1 MTLVEQLRADELESL
16 RSEVQAGRRSHILK
30 TLDERGG
37 AQDLVRGQY
46 AGRYPFE
53 LLQNASDSAVE
64 AGREGRVRFVLTA
77 ESLIVADNGT
87 GFGPDQI
94 RAICGLGRSSKD
106 PRKSVG
112 YKGLG
117 FKSVGEISATPQI
130 FSGGVQFGFDQVRVR
145 SDVAAIAGDLPSS
158 QRLPVY
164 AFPYLLD
171 HTDLGSDEGV
181 VDDARADGF
190 TTILRLPFRPDVPR
204 AVVSRQ
210 LRESLTPRLL
220 VLLTGIGQLE
230 LVGAGPQV
238 TAVATRTTEGDH
250 EEVLLEVGA
259 SIEHWLVYR
268 RRLAARRELLDR
280 LEDAWREVETVGVA
294 VAVPLGEDSR
304 PSTGRSYPLHVYF
317 PTEEDTGL
325 PILVHGDFSLQLDR
339 RRLATTPE
347 ASPYNAW
354 LLDEAAD
361 LAATV
366 VAPALARRF
375 PSDPAAVLALAP
387 KQNGAGL
394 GEVLQTNTLKK
405 LGDIAFVGDTTG
417 GYLTPR
423 ASALLPTS
431 LPDQLRAADRFD
443 LTGWADLV
451 ALPIQADPD
460 AAGFL
465 AATLGARVHGV
476 DETLARLQRPD
487 EAGAAD
493 YYRLLVEWADRAG
506 VRPFAAALS
515 KAPVLRTAAG
525 DWIAPSSMVFFP
537 RRRDDIAV
545 PPELPVPILEVP
557 PVEGLE
563 ELLRATG
570 VRDFEWRE
578 LLNDY
583 LLPLLLDPGTE
594 PHLRARALIG
604 LRAYHQTQR
613 GGDHALRRRIRS
625 VLLPARSSAR
635 VGAPELVAAERL
647 YFGAEWTGSDDLERL
662 YGPFAQH
669 EFLDALPPQ
678 EPEQRSL
685 DMSFFTWMGVSR
697 SPKVLEAETEARDT
711 YKVENVARHPHHRV
725 TSWDGWWRDERT
737 QAAARC
743 EQGHSYSQ
751 QIRASYALDRI
762 EALAATND
770 PVRLLL
776 LWSALAANWASHYE
790 AATRATFHCQHQGH
804 AGLRDRTAPSLLMYQ
819 LTRHK
824 WVPAKLGDDVAF
836 VAPGQAWRLAPETP
850 SGVARRVPLLAR
862 QMVSGSGVELATRL
876 GVTDAAR
883 PTGPDLAGL
892 LRQLRRDHE
901 APDPDEREI
910 SQAAR
915 WAMRRLN
922 DVLDDRVDVDLGEV
936 PLLARRAGRAVF
948 DSSPVVTADPLLA
961 ETWEEHFP
969 VFDGDRDLR
978 RLFTALGLRVLDDPS
993 GGVAITPLPRRVRPD
1008 VLPGVRALLNR
1019 VKPYLAAAAIAT
1031 APSREREVVRGL
1043 NLLELVL
1050 CEELILSYTY
1060 EGFTV
1065 ERPEAVAHMAVRTE
1079 TIRGAIRRNVATA
1092 YLELDPTTGAPDWY
1106 VFGPQLATY
1115 LNVSAQGDAFAVLFT
1130 STDAD
1135 RWRYLASRR
1144 ISPSEIDRLRQ
1155 ELDLPADDEDLE
1167 ALVDFLPETAGAME
1181 QPMNG
1186 PTASQTGAA
1195 RPGGFQTSAKTPTA
1209 GSAPTALP
1217 AIDMERVQIQSV
1229 NPDQVERT
1237 NRPATTGASGGSLG
1251 PSGPV
1256 DHARDDE
1263 MKRTIGHRGEEVV
1276 FEREKARVRQFGD
1289 DDLVVWVS
1297 QQNPFAPYDIESV
1310 DADGQRIYIEV
1321 KSTTSADPTE
1331 AFPISKAELLTA
1343 MRERSR
1349 YYIYRVTSV
1358 STATPSIFRYQDP
1371 AGLLASGKADAGL
1384 KDARMRLG
1392 IVKTVTDAEPP
1403 AS

>member
-1 MTLVEQLRADELESL
+1 MSLVERLRADELESL
-16 RSEVQAGRRSHILK
+16 RSEVQAGRRGHILK

-53 LLQNASDSAVE
+53 LLQNASDAAVE
-64 AGREGRVRFVLTA
+64 AGREGRVRFVLTP

-130 FSGGVQFGFDQVRVR
+130 LSDGVQFGFDQVRVR
-145 SDVAAIAGDLPSS
+145 SDVAAIAGDLDPS

-164 AFPYLLD
+164 AFPYLFD
-171 HTDLGSDEGV
+171 HADLGSDEGV
-181 VDDARADGF
+181 VDDAHADGF
-190 TTILRLPFRPDVPR
+190 TTILRLPFRPDVRR
-204 AVVSRQ
+204 ADVSRQ
-210 LRESLTPRLL
+210 LLESLTPRLL

-230 LVGAGPQV
+230 LVGAGPKV

-268 RRLAARRELLDR
+268 RSLVARRELLDR

-325 PILVHGDFSLQLDR
+325 PILMHGDFSLQLDR

-361 LAATV
+361 LAAAV

-375 PSDPAAVLALAP
+375 PSDPAAVVALAP
-387 KQNGAGL
+387 KKDGVGL
-394 GEVLQTNTLKK
+394 GAVMQASMLEK
-405 LGDIAFVGDTTG
+405 LGDVAFVGDTTG

-423 ASALLPTS
+423 AGALLPTS
-431 LPDQLRAADRFD
+431 LPDQLGAADRFD

-451 ALPIQADPD
+451 ALPIQSDPG
-460 AAGFL
+460 AASFL
-465 AATLGARVHGV
+465 SATLGSRVHALA
-476 DETLARLQRPD
+476 DTLARLRHPD

-493 YYRLLVEWADRAG
+493 FYRLLVEWAERAG

-515 KAPVLRTAAG
+515 KVPVVRTAAG
-525 DWIAPSSMVFFP
+525 HWIAPSNKVFFP
-537 RRRDDIAV
+537 RRREDIAV
-545 PPELPVPILEVP
+545 PPELPVPILDVP

-594 PHLRARALIG
+594 PQLRTQALSG
-604 LRAYHQTQR
+604 LRVYHQTQR
-613 GGDHALRRRIRS
+613 GGDHALLRRIRS
-625 VLLPARSSAR
+625 VLLPARSSTR

-647 YFGAEWTGSDDLERL
+647 YYGTEWTGSSDLERL
-662 YGPFAQH
+662 YGPFGQH
-669 EFLDALPPQ
+669 EFLDSLPP
-678 EPEQRSL
+678 EESEQRSL
-685 DMSFFTWMGVSR
+685 DMAFFTWMGVSG

-711 YKVENVARHPHHRV
+711 YKVENVVRHPHHRV
-725 TSWDGWWRDERT
+725 TSWDGWWREERT

-751 QIRASYALDRI
+751 QLRASYALDRV
-762 EALAATND
+762 EALAATKD
-770 PVRLLL
+770 PARLLL
-776 LWSALAANWASHYE
+776 LWSALAANWASDYQ

-819 LTRHK
+819 LTRPE
-824 WVPAKLGDDVAF
+824 WVPARLGDDVAF

-850 SGVARRVPLLAR
+850 GGVARRVPLLAR
-862 QMVSGSGVELATRL
+862 QMVIGPGVELATRL

-883 PTGPDLAGL
+883 PSGPDLAGL
-892 LRQLRRDHE
+892 LRRLRRDHE

-922 DVLDDRVDVDLGEV
+922 DVLDDGTDVDLGEV
-936 PLLARRAGRAVF
+936 PLLARRAGRTVF

-978 RLFTALGLRVLDDPS
+978 RLFAALGLRVLDDPS

-1008 VLPGVRALLNR
+1008 ALPGVRALLNR
-1019 VKPYLAAAAIAT
+1019 VKPFLAAAAIAT
-1031 APSREREVVRGL
+1031 APSREREVIRGL

-1060 EGFTV
+1060 EGIVV

-1092 YLELDPTTGAPDWY
+1092 YLELDPATAAPDWY
-1106 VFGPQLATY
+1106 VFGPQLANY
-1115 LNVSAQGDAFAVLFT
+1115 LSVAAQGDAFAVLMT

-1135 RWRYLASRR
+1135 RWRYLAARR
-1144 ISPSEIDRLRQ
+1144 INPSEIDRLRQ
-1155 ELDLPADDEDLE
+1155 ELDLPADEDDLE
-1167 ALVDFLPETAGAME
+1167 ALVDFLPETVSVLE
-1181 QPMNG
+1181 QPVG
-1186 PTASQTGAA
+1186 EPPAPDTEGVQ
-1195 RPGGFQTSAKTPTA
+1195 GGFQTPAKTATA
-1209 GSAPTALP
+1209 GSAPQALP
-1217 AIDMERVQIQSV
+1217 PIDLESV
-1229 NPDQVERT
+1229 EIHSVDPDAVERT
-1237 NRPATTGASGGSLG
+1237 DRPATTGTTAGSLG

-1263 MKRTIGHRGEEVV
+1263 LKRTIGHRGEEVA

-1343 MRERSR
+1343 VRERSR

-1392 IVKTVTDAEPP
+1392 IDKTVTDAEPP

>member
-1 MTLVEQLRADELESL
+1 MILVEQLRADELESL

-145 SDVAAIAGDLPSS
+145 NDVAAIAGDLPSS

-190 TTILRLPFRPDVPR
+190 TTILRLPFRPDVRR
-204 AVVSRQ
+204 ADVSRQ

-220 VLLTGIGQLE
+220 VLLTGIAQLA

-431 LPDQLRAADRFD
+431 LPDQLGAADRFD

-476 DETLARLQRPD
+476 GDTLARLQHPD

-583 LLPLLLDPGTE
+583 LLPLLLDPGTA

-604 LRAYHQTQR
+604 LRAYHRTQR

-625 VLLPARSSAR
+625 VLLPARSSAP

-685 DMSFFTWMGVSR
+685 DMAFFTWMGVSR

-725 TSWDGWWRDERT
+725 TSWDGWWGDQRT

-770 PVRLLL
+770 PARLLL

-790 AATRATFHCQHQGH
+790 AATLATFHCQHQGH

-819 LTRHK
+819 LTRHE

-901 APDPDEREI
+901 APKPDEREI

-1019 VKPYLAAAAIAT
+1019 VKPYLAAAAIAA

-1060 EGFTV
+1060 EGFTI

-1092 YLELDPTTGAPDWY
+1092 YLELDTATGAPDWY

-1130 STDAD
+1130 SADAD

-1186 PTASQTGAA
+1186 PTASDTGAA
-1195 RPGGFQTSAKTPTA
+1195 RPGGFQTPAKIPTA
-1209 GSAPTALP
+1209 GFAPPALP
-1217 AIDMERVQIQSV
+1217 AIDMERVEIQSV

-1237 NRPATTGASGGSLG
+1237 KRPATTGASGGSLG

-1310 DADGQRIYIEV
+1310 DADGQRIFIEV

-1371 AGLLASGKADAGL
+1371 VGLLASGKADAGL

-1392 IVKTVTDAEPP
+1392 IDKTVTDAEPP